1 MFEQSADGVSEGLTK
16 NYLRIYVNRE
26 KPLDSELHSVK
37 ITGRENGRLTG
48 TLAD

>member
-16 NYLRIYVNRE
+16 NYLRIYVNSE
-26 KPLDSELHSVK
+26 KPLDSELHPVK